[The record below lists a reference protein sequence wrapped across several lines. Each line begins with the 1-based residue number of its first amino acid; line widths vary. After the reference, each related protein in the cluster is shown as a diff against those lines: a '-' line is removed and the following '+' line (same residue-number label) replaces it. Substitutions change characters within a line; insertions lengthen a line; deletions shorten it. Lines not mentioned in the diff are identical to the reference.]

1 MVRRSTVGICLA
13 VKVENDVHL
22 GALVWGA
29 KMRVV
34 VVGDIRFMECEECV
48 DDLSFF

>member
-1 MVRRSTVGICLA
+1 MFANSEYLMLYGAKIDGGICLA

-22 GALVWGA
+22 GTLVWGA

-34 VVGDIRFMECEECV
+34 VVGHI
-48 DDLSFF
+48 